1 MPLEIILQFTKLN
14 KDVYPEKGKLL
25 VFHNVY
31 ENTINK
37 QSFISPNWRAF
48 DLIYWMSQRSIRKSS
63 KKGTLQNAFAFYETA
78 LGFNYKSLDS
88 MIEDIVDQDEKDT
101 DVNQNKPKLHL
112 VVHENQC
119 TSSCCKIS

>member
-37 QSFISPNWRAF
+37 HFLSEHAGMPVIKGEKYIFNLWFREC
-48 DLIYWMSQRSIRKSS
+48 S
-63 KKGTLQNAFAFYETA
+63 KLRLYYF
-78 LGFNYKSLDS
+78 
-88 MIEDIVDQDEKDT
+88 
-101 DVNQNKPKLHL
+101 
-112 VVHENQC
+112 
-119 TSSCCKIS
+119 